1 MELLWVFHVIRFL
14 PYECLALV
22 RKCESCKQEALDGI
36 GEVAVLGLFAVFVH
50 DISDNVKVHVLLNDE
65 FIVLGIPVGKKYHH
79 GVVVEFVV
87 AYLVHCLSESVGEE
101 ICDDLVHLSL
111 SQ

>member
-1 MELLWVFHVIRFL
+1 M
-14 PYECLALV
+14 ALV
-22 RKCESCKQEALDGI
+22 RKCESCKQEALNGI

-50 DISDNVKVHVLLNDE
+50 DISNNIKVHVLLNDE
-65 FIVLGIPVGKKYHH
+65 FIVLRIPVGKKYHH

-87 AYLVHCLSESVGEE
+87 AYFVHCLPESVGQE
-101 ICDDLVHLSL
+101 ICNDLVHLIL